1 MSVLRYGAP
10 LVTIALLTLIA
21 ALPWG
26 LPSDYRFFLPLL
38 PAVAIHYW
46 SVRRDDLAIEWLAF
60 LSGLVLDVLTQGPL
74 GYWSLIYLLSR
85 VMGLQSVRFS
95 EAGQG
100 VRILLY
106 ALALAVTATAAWAI
120 SSLYFLEF
128 ADWRPYA
135 NGAGLAALASLVIVP
150 VLHTLDTPERARAFP
165 NLTRGG

>member
-106 ALALAVTATAAWAI
+106 ALALVVTATAAWAI
-120 SSLYFLEF
+120 SSLYF
-128 ADWRPYA
+128 
-135 NGAGLAALASLVIVP
+135 
-150 VLHTLDTPERARAFP
+150 
-165 NLTRGG
+165 